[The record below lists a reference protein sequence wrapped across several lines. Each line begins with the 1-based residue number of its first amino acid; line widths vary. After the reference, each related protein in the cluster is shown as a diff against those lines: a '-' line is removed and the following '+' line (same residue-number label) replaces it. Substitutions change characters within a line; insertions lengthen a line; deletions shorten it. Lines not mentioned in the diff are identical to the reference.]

1 VLVVG
6 ASGGVGTYAVQLA
19 AGLGAEVTG
28 VASAA
33 KAEHVRAAGAAHVID
48 YRTVDVTAQ
57 PVRYDV
63 IFDLVGDRPLRRMR
77 RILAPRGTL
86 VLSSGKGGKVLG
98 PIPRMIRA
106 AAVSPFVS
114 QRLVALA
121 ARRSG
126 DDLAELAR
134 RIDAGEVRPVVD
146 EVFPLE
152 RAADALAR
160 FESGAV
166 RGKLVLEV

>member
-1 VLVVG
+1 MGRMLR
-6 ASGGVGTYAVQLA
+6 AS
-19 AGLGAEVTG
+19 
-28 VASAA
+28 
-33 KAEHVRAAGAAHVID
+33 
-48 YRTVDVTAQ
+48 
-57 PVRYDV
+57 
-63 IFDLVGDRPLRRMR
+63 
-77 RILAPRGTL
+77 
-86 VLSSGKGGKVLG
+86 VLSL
-98 PIPRMIRA
+98 
-106 AAVSPFVS
+106 FVS

-152 RAADALAR
+152 RAADALTK

-166 RGKLVLEV
+166 RGKLVLAV